1 MQRNEK
7 PLPEDSSCYIKTRPP
22 AHSSPKP
29 QPKQV
34 GWLEDIVNEEIE
46 KSPSSTA
53 GRNDYGVDRGTWSG
67 RSFFPWVISD
77 VLSSQPTETGED
89 AVDRM
94 ELDPTSNDVNSFPSP
109 QDPSCSSSEPI
120 SAADK
125 PGMSLSICTKTHNL
139 VLVKRRLKR
148 EQEAF
153 EGAPPLLKKA
163 AQQLVNSSLPVS
175 TPNTQL

>member
-1 MQRNEK
+1 M
-7 PLPEDSSCYIKTRPP
+7 
-22 AHSSPKP
+22 
-29 QPKQV
+29 
-34 GWLEDIVNEEIE
+34 
-46 KSPSSTA
+46 
-53 GRNDYGVDRGTWSG
+53 DRGTWSG

-139 VLVKRRLKR
+139 VLLKEKMR
-148 EQEAF
+148 
-153 EGAPPLLKKA
+153 
-163 AQQLVNSSLPVS
+163 VNSISVLRPVPIQGKAPS
-175 TPNTQL
+175 QA